1 MEGTKVTVESF
12 LAWKAKF
19 DEERLS
25 KKEIVDVKER
35 RLTGKELFL
44 QNISLN
50 ESDLKFLTEGIKQ
63 FNNKK
68 YGLSK
73 IPPFYLFM
81 PLFSRSRG

>member
-12 LAWKAKF
+12 MAWKAAF

-25 KKEIVDVKER
+25 KKEIVDVKEK

-50 ESDLKFLTEGIKQ
+50 ESDLQFLTEG
-63 FNNKK
+63 NK
-68 YGLSK
+68 
-73 IPPFYLFM
+73 PFRNLVMLVYVICCAHN
-81 PLFSRSRG
+81 